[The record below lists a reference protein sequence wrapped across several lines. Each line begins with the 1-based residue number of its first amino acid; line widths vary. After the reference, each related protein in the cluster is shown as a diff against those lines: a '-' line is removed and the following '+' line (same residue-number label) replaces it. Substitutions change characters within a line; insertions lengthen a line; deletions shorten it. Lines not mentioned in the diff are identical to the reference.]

1 MTMNN
6 FTYVFTKKKK
16 TLLSMFG
23 QEFGDTVDRGG
34 DFCYGSNFNYS
45 IKLSRGGPE
54 WNPWL
59 LIGGQD

>member
-1 MTMNN
+1 
-6 FTYVFTKKKK
+6 
-16 TLLSMFG
+16 MFG
-23 QEFGDTVDRGG
+23 QGFGDTVDRGG
-34 DFCYGSNFNYS
+34 DFSYGSNFNYS